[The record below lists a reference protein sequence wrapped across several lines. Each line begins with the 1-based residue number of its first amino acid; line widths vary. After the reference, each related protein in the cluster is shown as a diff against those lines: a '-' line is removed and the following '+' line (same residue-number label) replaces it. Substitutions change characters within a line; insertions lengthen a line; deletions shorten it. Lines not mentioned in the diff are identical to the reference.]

1 MDIAQQIEGLSE
13 VLVELVERDRNYV
26 HIKGFMQNC
35 GNADLQREWNSLTEK
50 EQRAVAD
57 ELYYLQKKQK
67 K

>member
-35 GNADLQREWNSLTEK
+35 DNADLQREWNSLTEK

-57 ELYYLQKKQK
+57 ELYYLKKKQK

>member
-26 HIKGFMQNC
+26 HIKGCMQNC
-35 GNADLQREWNSLTEK
+35 DNADLQREWNSLTEK

-57 ELYYLQKKQK
+57 ELYYHFRSSN
-67 K
+67 